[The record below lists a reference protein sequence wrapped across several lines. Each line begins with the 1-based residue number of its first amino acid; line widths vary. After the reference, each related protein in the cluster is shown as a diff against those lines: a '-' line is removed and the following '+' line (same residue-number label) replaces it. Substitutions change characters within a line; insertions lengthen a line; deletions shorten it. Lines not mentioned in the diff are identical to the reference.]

1 MRDLS
6 VLKERIEYAERHLTA
21 SHTARERESHALM
34 AMWQQIRDRFELQ
47 EQEIARYRAQ
57 LAEMTNINDELSAL
71 VDRLISSVEGGITNS
86 GNETVPT
93 IAKLADDLLQSQP
106 PRGSSPAAA
115 APPAVPLAP
124 APASP
129 VAAEPTPSEYTKAL
143 EDILELDTPA
153 PEEEPALEVH
163 AAPPAAAPETSFS
176 ENLNAVMAVDEDE
189 DEDEISIPSSD
200 PVHEDSAS
208 EGIRN
213 LISRIEDAVASPAGA
228 KELNGAAPADGAVA
242 EEEEEEDEELAREL
256 QEIES
261 LRNELNGLRNKISA
275 GN

>member
-47 EQEIARYRAQ
+47 EQEIARYRAE

-71 VDRLISSVEGGITNS
+71 VDRLISSVEGGITDS

-93 IAKLADDLLQSQP
+93 IAKWADDLLRSQP
-106 PRGSSPAAA
+106 PRGSIPAAVAAPAAPLPPQPAPPPAAA
-115 APPAVPLAP
+115 P
-124 APASP
+124 S
-129 VAAEPTPSEYTKAL
+129 PSEYTQAL
-143 EDILELDTPA
+143 EEILELDTPA
-153 PEEEPALEVH
+153 PEEEPAPRSSAE
-163 AAPPAAAPETSFS
+163 PPAAAPETSFS
-176 ENLNAVMAVDEDE
+176 ESLNAALAADDGE
-189 DEDEISIPSSD
+189 DEDEISIPSSE

-228 KELNGAAPADGAVA
+228 KELNGAAPADDALEA
-242 EEEEEEDEELAREL
+242 DEEEDEDLAREL

-275 GN
+275 GS

>member
-21 SHTARERESHALM
+21 SHTARERESQALM

-57 LAEMTNINDELSAL
+57 LAEMTNINDELSTL

-93 IAKLADDLLQSQP
+93 IAKMADDLLRSQP
-106 PRGSSPAAA
+106 PRGSNPAAA
-115 APPAVPLAP
+115 AAPAAPSTPEPAAPPAAVP
-124 APASP
+124 S
-129 VAAEPTPSEYTKAL
+129 PSEYSQAL
-143 EDILELDTPA
+143 EEILELDTPA
-153 PEEEPALEVH
+153 PEEEPAPEAPV
-163 AAPPAAAPETSFS
+163 APPAAAPETSFS
-176 ENLNAVMAVDEDE
+176 ESLNAALAVDDE
-189 DEDEISIPSSD
+189 EDEISIPSSE

-228 KELNGAAPADGAVA
+228 TELNGATPAEDAIEA
-242 EEEEEEDEELAREL
+242 DEEEDEDLAREL

>member
-1 MRDLS
+1 MGLSMRDLS

-47 EQEIARYRAQ
+47 EQEISRYRAQ
-57 LAEMTNINDELSAL
+57 LAEMTNVNDELSAL
-71 VDRLISSVEGGITNS
+71 VDRLISSVEGGITDS

-93 IAKLADDLLQSQP
+93 ISKLADDLLRSQP
-106 PRGSSPAAA
+106 PRGSSPAATA
-115 APPAVPLAP
+115 PLAPQAPTTTPAPPAAT
-124 APASP
+124 A
-129 VAAEPTPSEYTKAL
+129 PTPSEYTQAL

-153 PEEEPALEVH
+153 PEPLAE
-163 AAPPAAAPETSFS
+163 AAPPVTAPEVSFS
-176 ENLNAVMAVDEDE
+176 ENLNAVMAADDED
-189 DEDEISIPSSD
+189 DEISIPSSE

-213 LISRIEDAVASPAGA
+213 LITRIEDAVASPAGA
-228 KELNGAAPADGAVA
+228 TELNGAAPAGDAVSA
-242 EEEEEEDEELAREL
+242 DEEDEDLAREL